1 MEAPCPEIE
10 VFDDLTQDRSTSM
23 TDQAISPLRRRMIE
37 DMTIRKFVAKTQH
50 DYVQRVKDFA
60 VFLGRSPS
68 TASKEDASF
77 SVASGIERRR
87 HAQDE
92 CHRGGA
98 ALLFQCDARSARP
111 RQAGLVR
118 ARAAQ
123 SAGGVE
129 PRGGCAVSGGGTWD
143 QVQSRVECRL
153 WCRTACLRG
162 RRAEGD
168 RHRLR
173 QCSPKRCA
181 RASTPSLILVAR
193 SPRAATRPPDRAL
206 QRPPSTNAISLLAR
220 QYSTRSAQSPIA
232 TGPRPTAPTRP
243 RLPRHTSRGF
253 LPWRFSDRR
262 PGRRRTSAA
271 TSCTGR
277 LPKTFT

>member
-68 TASKEDASF
+68 TASKEDVRRFQLHLASNGAGTPKMN
-77 SVASGIERRR
+77 VTA
-87 HAQDE
+87 
-92 CHRGGA
+92 A
-98 ALLFQCDARSARP
+98 ALRFFFNVTLDRPGP

-129 PRGGCAVSGGGTWD
+129 PRGGCAVAGGGAWD

-153 WCRTACLRG
+153 WCGAARLRG

-168 RHRLR
+168 RHRLETHDA
-173 QCSPKRCA
+173 A
-181 RASTPSLILVAR
+181 RRAGQAR
-193 SPRAATRPPDRAL
+193 RDR
-206 QRPPSTNAISLLAR
+206 RDR
-220 QYSTRSAQSPIA
+220 RSAIGIA
-232 TGPRPTAPTRP
+232 
-243 RLPRHTSRGF
+243 
-253 LPWRFSDRR
+253 
-262 PGRRRTSAA
+262 
-271 TSCTGR
+271 
-277 LPKTFT
+277 